1 MLFWAITA
9 TAAIG
14 LVSLYRIGILSPL
27 NAGWCAAIVILAV
40 YAERHWGAGRRKLI
54 QELEYSIQEIRQ
66 VGVQLSVEELAAADR
81 FFAHSPLLEE
91 LWRRYKVYADSG
103 SRLPDPRDFFSR
115 SALCQQDAGNRFARL
130 VPGALTGLGILGT
143 FFGLVLGLYQMNLDT
158 TEALRRSIHT
168 ITSGMQTAFITSI
181 AGILFSLAYSYDDQ
195 QLDNKVLAAIS
206 KFQEA
211 ISSMV
216 PHTTEY
222 SLLERLVVTQEKQL
236 EQFQTFAS
244 DVLIPEIVNR
254 LGKAISEAV
263 EPYMA
268 QTAKVFEEFTEGS
281 SRVQIEGMTK
291 MAERFN
297 ASLNEA
303 TQEQLDA
310 LRRTIQET
318 VEWQK
323 ATRDELKALVGEL
336 IAGAEE
342 QRKNLAVSLELVE
355 RIQAQV
361 PVCERLQGLL
371 GRLSE
376 DMAQSAAAMSSV
388 APNVMELHRST
399 EEMAKMHG
407 ELEEHLSELVGEVAD
422 SVRTQQETISSSLE
436 LASKLQSQVPVF
448 TGLQEA
454 LAGLAGDVTSSAQS
468 LSDAL
473 TNLQAIH
480 GRIGESLAVASQ
492 MQEQLSAAQEG
503 YRQGLQQELEEMRRF
518 WGSAARDLRDLQEE
532 LSAGIQSFTKQL
544 HGGLEYS
551 LSQFDS
557 LLSDVTGRL
566 GAVISAVRD
575 SVENIPDEMDRVERA
590 LSDLGETL
598 EIAVA
603 EFGDR
608 LGANSEVEEQV
619 GVDAEIS

>member
-1 MLFWAITA
+1 
-9 TAAIG
+9 
-14 LVSLYRIGILSPL
+14 
-27 NAGWCAAIVILAV
+27 
-40 YAERHWGAGRRKLI
+40 
-54 QELEYSIQEIRQ
+54 
-66 VGVQLSVEELAAADR
+66 
-81 FFAHSPLLEE
+81 
-91 LWRRYKVYADSG
+91 
-103 SRLPDPRDFFSR
+103 
-115 SALCQQDAGNRFARL
+115 
-130 VPGALTGLGILGT
+130 
-143 FFGLVLGLYQMNLDT
+143 
-158 TEALRRSIHT
+158 
-168 ITSGMQTAFITSI
+168 
-181 AGILFSLAYSYDDQ
+181 
-195 QLDNKVLAAIS
+195 
-206 KFQEA
+206 
-211 ISSMV
+211 
-216 PHTTEY
+216 
-222 SLLERLVVTQEKQL
+222 
-236 EQFQTFAS
+236 
-244 DVLIPEIVNR
+244 
-254 LGKAISEAV
+254 
-263 EPYMA
+263 MA
-268 QTAKVFEEFTEGS
+268 KGDE
-281 SRVQIEGMTK
+281 
-291 MAERFN
+291 
-297 ASLNEA
+297 
-303 TQEQLDA
+303 
-310 LRRTIQET
+310 
-318 VEWQK
+318 
-323 ATRDELKALVGEL
+323 DELKALVGEL

-376 DMAQSAAAMSSV
+376 DMAQRVQCRSSI
-388 APNVMELHRST
+388 VMELHRST

-480 GRIGESLAVASQ
+480 GRIGESLAMASQ

-518 WGSAARDLRDLQEE
+518 WGSAARDLQDLQEE

-619 GVDAEIS
+619 GVDAEYPKVKVITLDSFVPLQHAESLEPAKEAPRYWECYADMLSGLLMVFILFLTLMVYSFQTAHEGERKEPNEHRDRA